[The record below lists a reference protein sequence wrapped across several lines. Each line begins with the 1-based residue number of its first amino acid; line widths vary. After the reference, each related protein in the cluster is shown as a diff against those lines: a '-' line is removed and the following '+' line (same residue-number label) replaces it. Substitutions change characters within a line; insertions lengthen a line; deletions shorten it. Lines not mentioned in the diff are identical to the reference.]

1 MMRLVKTIRN
11 ESDIRGYYSYF
22 TEAVIEIISLKKQF
36 PEEELKVYFDLTKV
50 HHYKQ
55 ENLFDV
61 CFEQD
66 KEDFILHRDEY
77 VNIETFECNVNFNHY
92 DLKIYPDDIRV
103 SAESVIKEYFPLKS
117 ELLNELNS
125 KLKSMDLENTIS
137 IHRRDTDMRVGH
149 HITAPSLEQYY
160 SIIDEKDWKN
170 IFVMSDNLQDLNLFV
185 KRYSEKVISF
195 EEDTTSDNVVNPFFK
210 NDKSPEELKKH
221 IQNLTLNTFILSKT
235 KKLLCG
241 KSNLSTFAILAN
253 PKLEYVKLN

>member
-22 TEAVIEIISLKKQF
+22 TESVIEIISLKKQF

-117 ELLNELNS
+117 ELLSELNS
-125 KLKSMDLENTIS
+125 KLESMDLENTIS

-160 SIIDEKDWKN
+160 SIID
-170 IFVMSDNLQDLNLFV
+170 
-185 KRYSEKVISF
+185 
-195 EEDTTSDNVVNPFFK
+195 
-210 NDKSPEELKKH
+210 
-221 IQNLTLNTFILSKT
+221 
-235 KKLLCG
+235 
-241 KSNLSTFAILAN
+241 
-253 PKLEYVKLN
+253 